1 MCQCDRLCLLQM
13 CEARHICMYIIFH
26 DRLKCFQ
33 KFLKLCIDFLNL
45 ITDIEFH
52 IKGNLVIAASSCV
65 KLFARISDTFNQ
77 ICLYEAVDILIFGCD
92 LQPAGLYICKNTVQP
107 AKDLVSLFFCQNSL
121 FCKHSDMCLAST
133 DILFIKFLI
142 K

>member
-13 CEARHICMYIIFH
+13 CEARHIRMYIIFH

-33 KFLKLCIDFLNL
+33 KLLKLCIDFLNL

-52 IKGNLVIAASSCV
+52 IKGNLVITASSCV

-92 LQPAGLYICKNTVQP
+92 LQPAGLYICKNTVQT
-107 AKDLVSLFFCQNSL
+107 AKDLISLFFCQNSL
-121 FCKHSDMCLAST
+121 LCKHSDMCLTST
-133 DILFIKFLI
+133 DILFIKFLV